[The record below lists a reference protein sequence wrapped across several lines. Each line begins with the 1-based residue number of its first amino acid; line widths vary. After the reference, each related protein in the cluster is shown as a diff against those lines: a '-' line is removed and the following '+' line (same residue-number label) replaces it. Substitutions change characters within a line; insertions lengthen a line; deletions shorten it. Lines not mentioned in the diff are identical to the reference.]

1 MNKTKLINTLI
12 IIGVSIF
19 SIFWLFFGNHEQ
31 TLYKNLIIISI
42 IPVLLMPTLV
52 RNLFKIKIEPE
63 VELIYLL
70 FIFFSQ
76 FLGGSLNFYSNVL
89 FYDKLIHGISG
100 IMTSFLALII
110 LVKSNS
116 YSKNPLWVNVLF
128 IICVTLSVA
137 SFWEFFEFINDNI
150 FGKDA
155 QKVLSTGVSDTM
167 LDMLAAFICSIGF
180 SILYIIE
187 EKLNKNILVK
197 KFINKIS

>member
-1 MNKTKLINTLI
+1 MNKTRLINNLI
-12 IIGVSIF
+12 IIGISIF
-19 SIFWLFFGNHEQ
+19 SIFWLFLGNHEQ

-42 IPVLLMPTLV
+42 IPVLLIPFLI
-52 RNLFKIKIEPE
+52 RKLFKIKIEPE

-70 FIFFSQ
+70 FIFFAQ
-76 FLGGSLNFYSNVL
+76 FLGGSLNLYSKISL
-89 FYDKLIHGISG
+89 YDKLIHGISG

-116 YSKNPLWVNVLF
+116 YNKNPIWVNVLF

-137 SFWEFFEFINDNI
+137 ALWEFFEFINDNI

-167 LDMLAAFICSIGF
+167 FDMLAAFIF
-180 SILYIIE
+180 SIIFSTLYIIE